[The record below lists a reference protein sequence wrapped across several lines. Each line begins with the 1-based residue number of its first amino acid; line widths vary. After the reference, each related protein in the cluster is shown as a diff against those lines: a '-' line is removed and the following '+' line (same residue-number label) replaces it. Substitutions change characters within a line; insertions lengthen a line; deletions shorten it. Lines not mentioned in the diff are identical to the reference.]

1 METKQIQETIDRT
14 YSGVAR
20 FLAKWLWAPAVA
32 NPKTALGI
40 TLAVLIVLGTRAW
53 KIFIG

>member
-1 METKQIQETIDRT
+1 MYTKQIQDTVDRS
-14 YSGVAR
+14 YSGAAR

-40 TLAVLIVLGTRAW
+40 TIAVLIVLGTRAW
-53 KIFIG
+53 NLIV